1 MRPLTIFVLCIG
13 CLLAPGGSAV
23 GQTTTQRI
31 PGDVVA
37 LNGRL
42 LEIRVGSGQVVGV
55 QLAENVRVSAR
66 SASSLAAIAPGA
78 FIGTTAVPR
87 PDGTLSAVEV
97 HIFPESMRG
106 TGEGHRLMDAG
117 TGSSMTNATV
127 ASVAATTPPP
137 PNTMTNAT
145 VASIA
150 ASGRER
156 QITLKYREGEKTV
169 TVGDTVPV
177 VMIEPGDMSLLVP
190 GAHVL
195 VTATKQADGTLT
207 SDRISVGKNG
217 LVPPI

>member
-1 MRPLTIFVLCIG
+1 MRPLAIAALCIG
-13 CLLAPGGSAV
+13 CLLAPGGGAV
-23 GQTTTQRI
+23 GQTNAQRI
-31 PGDVVA
+31 PGDVVTLA
-37 LNGRL
+37 GRL
-42 LEIRVGSGQVVGV
+42 LEIRVGSGQILGV

-66 SASSLAAIAPGA
+66 SASSLEVITPGA

-87 PDGTLSAVEV
+87 PDGTLSAIEV

-127 ASVAATTPPP
+127 ASVAATTPLPA
-137 PNTMTNAT
+137 NTMTNAT
-145 VASIA
+145 VTTIA

-169 TVGDTVPV
+169 IVGDTVPV
-177 VMIEPGDMSLLVP
+177 VTIEPGDLSMLVP
-190 GAHVL
+190 GAHVI
-195 VTATKQADGTLT
+195 VTAAKLADGTLT